1 MYSVM
6 KKLIEKKFYKSADE
20 ASNKVDVF
28 YACNKLSD
36 EEYAE
41 LTAMIAEAYPTEEPE
56 AQGERKHH
64 AYIKKRMRGR

>member
-1 MYSVM
+1 MYKIL
-6 KKLIEKKFYKSADE
+6 KKLIEKKFYNNAEE

-41 LTAMIAEAYPTEEPE
+41 LTVMIAEAYPVESVEEVTEAE
-56 AQGERKHH
+56 
-64 AYIKKRMRGR
+64 

>member
-6 KKLIEKKFYKSADE
+6 KKLIEKKFYNNAEE

-56 AQGERKHH
+56 A
-64 AYIKKRMRGR
+64 

>member
-6 KKLIEKKFYKSADE
+6 KKLIEKKFYNNADE

-41 LTAMIAEAYPTEEPE
+41 LTAMIVEMYPVEVVEEAVEESVEE
-56 AQGERKHH
+56 AIEE
-64 AYIKKRMRGR
+64 